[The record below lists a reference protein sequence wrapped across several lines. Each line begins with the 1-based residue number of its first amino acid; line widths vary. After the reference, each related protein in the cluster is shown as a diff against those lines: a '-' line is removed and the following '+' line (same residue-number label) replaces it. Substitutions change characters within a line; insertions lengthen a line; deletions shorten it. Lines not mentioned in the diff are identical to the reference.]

1 MPHITTHTVQR
12 LVGPIFADPEARQ
25 CLTAQQCAHI
35 DAILQKPELSRRD
48 IRKLLRAVEDV
59 LDHALPDEDHED

>member
-12 LVGPIFADPEARQ
+12 LVGPIFADPEVRQ
-25 CLTAQQCAHI
+25 CLSAQQCAQV

-48 IRKLLRAVEDV
+48 LKKLSRAVDDILE
-59 LDHALPDEDHED
+59 HALPDEHED